1 MGSILIASKPSIVS
15 SHQDRQLEARRSRKS
30 RRRMIR
36 RRLQWLIWHMFLRKR
51 WIYSVWVS
59 FSNYSVT
66 LKRRIRWMHHVIVA
80 FLSYQTVLMGTCQ
93 LMIQDLGP
101 TLSKTLIT
109 WGTADLCLIED
120 HAIRLYSLKKMGKI
134 LRSRWMT
141 FSYWCVSNRLLSTKS

>member
-1 MGSILIASKPSIVS
+1 MGNKLIASKPSIVN

-30 RRRMIR
+30 RKRTIR
-36 RRLQWLIWHMFLRKR
+36 RRLEWLTWHMLLRKR
-51 WIYSVWVS
+51 WICSVWVS
-59 FSNYSVT
+59 FNNYSFT
-66 LKRRIRWMHHVIVA
+66 LRRKTRWMHHVIVA

-93 LMIQDLGP
+93 LTIQDLGP

-109 WGTADLCLIED
+109 WETVDLCLIED

-134 LRSRWMT
+134 LRSWWMT